1 MMSER
6 KKVRSFGTSLLVWS
20 LVNQRVRA
28 SLSASVTVVSSEPK
42 GQGEPSP
49 FSHLKGHCRKLQK
62 DGKKWLTRIEFYK
75 KKQRYKEK
83 ASIITDNEML

>member
-1 MMSER
+1 MSER

-49 FSHLKGHCRKLQK
+49 FSYLKRHAGNFKK
-62 DGKKWLTRIEFYK
+62 MEKKWLTRIEFYK
-75 KKQRYKEK
+75 KTKVQGKSFNNHR
-83 ASIITDNEML
+83 

>member
-49 FSHLKGHCRKLQK
+49 FSYLKRHAGNF
-62 DGKKWLTRIEFYK
+62 KKM
-75 KKQRYKEK
+75 EK
-83 ASIITDNEML
+83 MADTN

>member
-1 MMSER
+1 MSER
-6 KKVRSFGTSLLVWS
+6 KKSKEFWNLIISVWS

-49 FSHLKGHCRKLQK
+49 FSHLKGHA
-62 DGKKWLTRIEFYK
+62 GNFKKM
-75 KKQRYKEK
+75 EK
-83 ASIITDNEML
+83 NG